1 MQDANAVK
9 DRLHRLVDELPPTEA
24 SAAER
29 YLEFLKDRAEHP
41 VLRAIHNAQVD
52 DEELT
57 EDEIEQIREGEE
69 DIAKGN
75 VVSLEELKRELGL

>member
-1 MQDANAVK
+1 MRDTLRE
-9 DRLHRLVDELPPTEA
+9 RLHQLVDQLPPTEA
-24 SAAER
+24 PAAER

-41 VLRAIHNAQVD
+41 VLRAVRNAPVD

-57 EDEIEQIREGEE
+57 EDELEQISEGED

-75 VVSLEELKRELGL
+75 VVSLEELKRELEL